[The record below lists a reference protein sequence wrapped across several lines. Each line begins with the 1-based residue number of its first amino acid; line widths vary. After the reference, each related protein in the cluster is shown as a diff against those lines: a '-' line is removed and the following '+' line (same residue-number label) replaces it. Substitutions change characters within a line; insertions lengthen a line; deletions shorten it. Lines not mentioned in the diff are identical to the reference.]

1 MAMQRR
7 YFKLNEADSVKYHK
21 EYQEKIGKPRE
32 KAVSDFLSACN
43 AVGYLSHKHFGTE
56 YISALLVREDVDCGG
71 NKRTRSGFF
80 DDDGQD
86 LFKVE
91 PNRRYSEGKQLATR
105 LKEINKKL
113 QALPP
118 FSAWAVKT
126 LGCYA
131 DADYVN
137 HGQHL
142 TTWSATGFFPEKKAL
157 VVSIPVGENGKEP
170 LSADMSPAL
179 IEIKHSEFIA
189 ITEE

>member
-7 YFKLNEADSVKYHK
+7 YFKLSAADSVKYHK
-21 EYQEKIGKPRE
+21 EYLEKIGKPRK
-32 KAVSDFLSACN
+32 KAIRDFLSACN

-56 YISALLVREDVDCGG
+56 YISALLVRGGMDCGR
-71 NKRTRSGFF
+71 NKRVSSKEF
-80 DDDGQD
+80 DDDGQV
-86 LFKVE
+86 LFEVR
-91 PNRRYSEGKQLATR
+91 PDRRYSEGKRLATR
-105 LKEINKKL
+105 LEEINKKL
-113 QALPP
+113 QELPP

-137 HGQHL
+137 HGQNFVA
-142 TTWSATGFFPEKKAL
+142 WSAAGFFPEKKAL

-170 LSADMSPAL
+170 LPADLSPAL